1 MELRGIEPLS
11 ENLSIAA
18 SPITVISLTFPP
30 SDAKWQAADFSSFI
44 SSFYPAK
51 LWKKSAS
58 PIWRR
63 WLEWWAAR
71 GRRAAVKLLTRNYRL
86 RLILSSGLLRG
97 PGPRMASPTS
107 KSPSKPVQPRVVINW
122 SMLVRKR
129 IYIIFDF
136 CFFVK
141 LFCNRKTDIR
151 NPIFQYSNVSSSQD
165 ASLHFSSS
173 RSFSS

>member
-44 SSFYPAK
+44 GSFYPAK
-51 LWKKSAS
+51 LWEKSAS

-63 WLEWWAAR
+63 WLRWWAAR
-71 GRRAAVKLLTRNYRL
+71 GRRAAIKLLTRNYRL

-107 KSPSKPVQPRVVINW
+107 KSPSKPVQPRVVI
-122 SMLVRKR
+122 SS
-129 IYIIFDF
+129 IHADTQTYIQYIRYFSCCQVFSVDYQ
-136 CFFVK
+136 
-141 LFCNRKTDIR
+141 LFLCI
-151 NPIFQYSNVSSSQD
+151 SCSGSQE
-165 ASLHFSSS
+165 FEPPCPWN
-173 RSFSS
+173 

>member
-51 LWKKSAS
+51 LWEKSAS

-71 GRRAAVKLLTRNYRL
+71 GRRAAIKLLTRNYRL

-107 KSPSKPVQPRVVINW
+107 KSPSKPVQPLKVVQVFADVSLFI
-122 SMLVRKR
+122 LTHGV
-129 IYIIFDF
+129 I
-136 CFFVK
+136 CVK
-141 LFCNRKTDIR
+141 KILFI
-151 NPIFQYSNVSSSQD
+151 
-165 ASLHFSSS
+165 LFSTILL
-173 RSFSS
+173 FLL

>member
-44 SSFYPAK
+44 GSFYPAK
-51 LWKKSAS
+51 LWEKSAS
-58 PIWRR
+58 PIWHR

-71 GRRAAVKLLTRNYRL
+71 GRRAAIKLLTRNYRL

-122 SMLVRKR
+122 SMLVCKR
-129 IYIIFDF
+129 VNIIFDF
-136 CFFVK
+136 YLFVK
-141 LFCNRKTDIR
+141 
-151 NPIFQYSNVSSSQD
+151 
-165 ASLHFSSS
+165 
-173 RSFSS
+173 SFSFYTLSQRILQQKCQ